1 MDERHHITRKQT
13 HQLLKQ
19 TMTEEFIKA
28 VASNNLP
35 TVRMMLSNE
44 LLLDPRGKS
53 FAEMLEFAK
62 DKLPNLFEA
71 ETASRFSIPAN
82 KEEWTDETLSKM
94 KRDLNMNFSVEKLAL
109 FVEMAKYL
117 GADKAKVLDNE
128 EKIRKQRRRE
138 QTGRC
143 GKENPS
149 ADGSSRRR
157 SNRKT
162 TGTIVTG
169 SGAIIGITGLCIEGT
184 LGTVLSIMGGAAVV
198 CGVALL
204 TVSNKTK

>member
-1 MDERHHITRKQT
+1 
-13 HQLLKQ
+13 
-19 TMTEEFIKA
+19 MTKEFIKA
-28 VASNNLP
+28 VSSNNLP
-35 TVRMMLSNE
+35 MVRMMLSNE
-44 LLLDPRGKS
+44 LLLDPRGKT

-62 DKLPNLFEA
+62 DKLPNLFEV
-71 ETASRFSIPAN
+71 EKASRFAIPAN
-82 KEEWTDETLSKM
+82 KDEWTDDTLSKM

-109 FVEMAKYL
+109 FEEMAKYL
-117 GADKAKVLDNE
+117 GANKAATLDNE
-128 EKIRKQRRRE
+128 EKIRNQRLRE
-138 QTGRC
+138 QTTRE
-143 GKENPS
+143 GKDPS
-149 ADGSSRRR
+149 STKGASGTR

-184 LGTVLSIMGGAAVV
+184 LGTILSIIGGAAVV

>member
-1 MDERHHITRKQT
+1 
-13 HQLLKQ
+13 
-19 TMTEEFIKA
+19 MTKEFIKA
-28 VASNNLP
+28 VNSNNLQM
-35 TVRMMLSNE
+35 VRMMLSNE

-62 DKLPNLFEA
+62 DKLTNLFEA
-71 ETASRFSIPAN
+71 EKASRFVIPAN
-82 KEEWTDETLSKM
+82 KEEWTDDTLSKM

-109 FVEMAKYL
+109 FEEMAKYL
-117 GADKAKVLDNE
+117 GARKAASL
-128 EKIRKQRRRE
+128 EKDENIRVQRQRE
-138 QTGRC
+138 QTELE
-143 GKENPS
+143 GKETSSN
-149 ADGSSRRR
+149 AGSSRTR

-169 SGAIIGITGLCIEGT
+169 GGAIIGITGLCIEGT
-184 LGTVLSIMGGAAVV
+184 LGTILSIIGGAVVV